1 MSKGLNGKAM
11 FFQGNVATATPSGR
25 SGCELSILMDYELI
39 ALSRLDDEGVRRL
52 AELHRSVMHTLLS
65 DLGLPLVL
73 RYYQAARAEPSVI
86 GICAVSNTGD
96 MLGWA
101 MGSPYPDMINSRLR
115 RPLTWFAFQMI
126 RLGFTHPLV
135 LWQLIT
141 SVLSSSAQSVS
152 RGSIELTYIGVAPS
166 QRGKG
171 LGSKLLDVFL
181 EASRMAA
188 HRTVLLSVE
197 KENAPA
203 IALYKKTGFKIIKTF
218 SEGRYQRHRMELI
231 LE

>member
-1 MSKGLNGKAM
+1 
-11 FFQGNVATATPSGR
+11 
-25 SGCELSILMDYELI
+25 MDYELV
-39 ALSRLDDEGVRRL
+39 ALSQLDDAGLKRL

-73 RYYQAARAEPSVI
+73 RYYQVARAEPSVV
-86 GICAVSNTGD
+86 GICAVSTSGD
-96 MLGWA
+96 VLGWA
-101 MGSPYPDMINSRLR
+101 MGSPYPDMINARLR
-115 RPLTWFAFQMI
+115 TPLMWFALQMI
-126 RLGFTHPLV
+126 RLAFTRPLV
-135 LWQLIT
+135 LWQLIS
-141 SVLSSSAQSVS
+141 SVLSSSTQAVS
-152 RGSIELTYIGVAPS
+152 RGSIELTYIGVAPA

-203 IALYKKTGFKIIKTF
+203 IALYEQAGFKISKTF